1 MAMENPEQEKNK
13 TPKPEET
20 NSIFFEVGV
29 MLLVAL
35 LTIIAYA
42 YVLIFAW
49 NDFMVSMFK
58 LPEMSF
64 TNAVS
69 LLVLKFIILT
79 PTYNTQTSLK
89 KNNKN

>member
-1 MAMENPEQEKNK
+1 MAMENPEQEKNQ
-13 TPKPEET
+13 TPKSEET

-29 MLLVAL
+29 MLLIAL
-35 LTIIAYA
+35 LTVVAYA

-58 LPEMSF
+58 LPEMTF

-79 PTYNTQTSLK
+79 PTYNAQTSLK